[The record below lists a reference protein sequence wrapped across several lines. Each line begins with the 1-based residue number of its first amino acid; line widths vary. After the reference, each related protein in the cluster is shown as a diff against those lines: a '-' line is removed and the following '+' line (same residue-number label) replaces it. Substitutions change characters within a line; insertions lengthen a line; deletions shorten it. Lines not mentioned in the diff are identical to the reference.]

1 MDSELTKVSG
11 FDAAD
16 YLQTDDDAREY
27 LEEVIS
33 ENDPQAFLQALNTVA
48 RARGMTKLAQD
59 TGIPRESLY
68 QSLSEKG
75 KMTLQKGSA
84 VYG

>member
-48 RARGMTKLAQD
+48 QIGRAH
-59 TGIPRESLY
+59 
-68 QSLSEKG
+68 
-75 KMTLQKGSA
+75 
-84 VYG
+84 V